1 MSNPGGGLGFLSAPP
16 AKPRLPQQEVDR
28 LYPRLRMQV
37 FLGIFLGYAGFY
49 LIRNNL
55 TLVSALM
62 KGQGLMTD
70 LEYGIIANA
79 VLLAY
84 GFSKFFSAEIGRASC
99 RERG

>member
-55 TLVSALM
+55 TLVSA
-62 KGQGLMTD
+62 
-70 LEYGIIANA
+70 
-79 VLLAY
+79 
-84 GFSKFFSAEIGRASC
+84 
-99 RERG
+99 